1 VFRTKLEAMGI
12 NIEELEQ
19 QIDEELLYMNDM
31 NQNIEGE
38 NL

>member
-1 VFRTKLEAMGI
+1 MGI